1 MAEFNHVLSLASKN
15 AYPIAHLVSVLSLR
29 IENPNRE
36 QEGIIH
42 PNNLE
47 K

>member
-1 MAEFNHVLSLASKN
+1 LASKN
-15 AYPIAHLVSVLSLR
+15 AYPIAHLVSVLSLC